1 MAIAPLHQ
9 YVGTFGNER
18 WQINPLYANDEN
30 GKPRDPYAAYSQA
43 QQASSGTY
51 GASAGSGDTAQD
63 KMFGYLDKAADKAFG
78 YQERTMA
85 RTNEYRT
92 KEGATQ
98 GQMDDRAF
106 QRLNAELETRKYTQ
120 AKGAELTN
128 WQRDQDQKRAITSF
142 KSIGN

>member
-1 MAIAPLHQ
+1 MAAPLHININ
-9 YVGTFGNER
+9 GT
-18 WQINPLYANDEN
+18 WTVNPIYRGEDGES
-30 GKPRDPYAAYSQA
+30 DPYANYANA
-43 QQASSGTY
+43 QRAEAGTY
-51 GASAGSGDTAQD
+51 GDGGGVGGSGDSAQD

>member
-1 MAIAPLHQ
+1 MAAPLHI
-9 YVGTFGNER
+9 
-18 WQINPLYANDEN
+18 QINDSAGSRWALNPIYQQD
-30 GKPRDPYAAYSQA
+30 GKDPYALFSAA
-43 QQASSGTY
+43 QRAETGQY
-51 GASAGSGDTAQD
+51 GADGSAPDNSQD
-63 KMFGYLDKAADKAFG
+63 KLFGYLDKAADKAFG

-106 QRLNAELETRKYTQ
+106 QRLSAELETRKYMQT
-120 AKGAELTN
+120 KGQDLTN

-142 KSIGN
+142 KTIG

>member
-1 MAIAPLHQ
+1 MADAAPYQIKLPGEWIGSVWQ
-9 YVGTFGNER
+9 PER
-18 WQINPLYANDEN
+18 WVVNPIYADDKRGAESAYNDA
-30 GKPRDPYAAYSQA
+30 KRIT
-43 QQASSGTY
+43 SG
-51 GASAGSGDTAQD
+51 GGDGDGSAQD

-98 GQMDDRAF
+98 SQMDDRAF

>member
-1 MAIAPLHQ
+1 MAIAPLHI
-9 YVGTFGNER
+9 YRGDVSGNGT
-18 WQINPLYANDEN
+18 WQLNPFYTLGEN
-30 GKPRDPYAAYSQA
+30 GERYNEDQAYDRYRRAREIDSP
-43 QQASSGTY
+43 
-51 GASAGSGDTAQD
+51 ASAPDTSQD
-63 KMFGYLDKAADKAFG
+63 KMFSYLDKAADKAFG

-106 QRLNAELETRKYTQ
+106 QRLSAELETRKYMQT
-120 AKGAELTN
+120 KGQDLTN

-142 KSIGN
+142 KTIG